1 MKRNLANS
9 LDALVALAAICA
21 TPFVPGWAVWLLCFP
36 ALYLAGLALI
46 KRNLPE
52 VWQA

>member
-1 MKRNLANS
+1 MKRNLANT

-21 TPFVPGWAVWLLCFP
+21 TPFVPAWAVWLCCFP

-46 KRNLPE
+46 KRNTNWI
-52 VWQA
+52 WQA

>member
-1 MKRNLANS
+1 MKKILSNT
-9 LDALVALAAICA
+9 LDALVALAAVCV
-21 TPFVPGWAVWLLCFP
+21 TPFVPGWAVWLLCLP

-46 KRNLPE
+46 HRNLPD